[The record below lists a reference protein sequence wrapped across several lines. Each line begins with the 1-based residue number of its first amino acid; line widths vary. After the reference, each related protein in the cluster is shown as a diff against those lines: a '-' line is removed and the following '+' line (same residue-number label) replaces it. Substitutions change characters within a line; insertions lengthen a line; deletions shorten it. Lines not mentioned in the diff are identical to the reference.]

1 MKRSARYL
9 ALALSLSLVVAA
21 GCGSDNK
28 KSNNASNTGSSTATK
43 SDLKV
48 GAIFDL
54 SGATA
59 DVGTPYSEGIRDFV
73 DWKNASGGVAGH
85 KIAMSYQDYGYKVP
99 QAEQLYSQYVS
110 QGVKVF
116 MGWGTGDTEALKPKV
131 NADKIPFMSAS
142 YAETLADPKVTPYN
156 FFPGASY
163 SQQMRIALQWISD
176 KNPGKHVEVAVFH
189 NDSPFGTSPLDDGKK
204 YIADHKLNLGFKNY
218 PMPAGATDFVAQIGQ
233 AKAQGAKYII
243 VQNVASPAAKLAQ
256 NLKSQNSEM
265 QLMCLNWCADEL
277 FVKLAGPAAEGMI
290 GVVPFA
296 PPVAGTSGLDDING
310 FLKAKNTDAATKGLH
325 YVQGWYTMAS
335 MMQGVENAYKANG
348 DNPTGEQIKAGLE
361 QIKDFKTPVSGA
373 ITFTADWHAGLL
385 SAPMYQVS
393 GGAFKKLSDPITV
406 PGPGNPSASV
416 SGISSGSSSG
426 SSTTTSK

>member
-21 GCGSDNK
+21 GCGNNNK
-28 KSNNASNTGSSTATK
+28 KSNNASNTGSSAPTK

-59 DVGTPYSEGIRDFV
+59 DVGTPYSEGIRDYV

-256 NLKSQNSEM
+256 NLKSQNSDM

-310 FLKAKNTDAATKGLH
+310 FLKAKNTDATTKGLH
-325 YVQGWYTMAS
+325 YVQGWYTMAT

-361 QIKDFKTPVSGA
+361 QIKDFKTPVSGPV
-373 ITFTADWHAGLL
+373 TFTAEWHAGLL

-393 GGAFKKLSDPITV
+393 SGAFKKLSDPITV
-406 PGPGNPSASV
+406 PGPGNPNATV